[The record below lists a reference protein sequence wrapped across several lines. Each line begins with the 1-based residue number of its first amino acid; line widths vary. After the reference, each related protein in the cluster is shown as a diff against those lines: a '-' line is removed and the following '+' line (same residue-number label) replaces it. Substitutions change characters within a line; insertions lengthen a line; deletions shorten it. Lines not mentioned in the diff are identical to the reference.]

1 MAFPRGFKTRCE
13 ALSLQIRHRL
23 GVGPGD
29 VMEPEA
35 LAAYVGVTLW
45 TLQELASLT
54 ASVRSRLEGEFS
66 SEWSAVTIVAGSNP
80 VIVFNSSHSR
90 RRRASTLMH
99 ELAHILLDH
108 MPGNMFFGA
117 GGMALRTYDPAQESE
132 ADWLAGCLLLPRE
145 ALLAAR
151 KVGDSDEELCERY
164 CVSSDMLRFRINA
177 TGVDRQLG
185 ARGRRLVIP
194 SRRA

>member
-1 MAFPRGFKTRCE
+1 
-13 ALSLQIRHRL
+13 
-23 GVGPGD
+23 
-29 VMEPEA
+29 
-35 LAAYVGVTLW
+35 
-45 TLQELASLT
+45 
-54 ASVRSRLEGEFS
+54 VRARLEGEFS
-66 SEWSAVTIVAGSNP
+66 SEWSAVTIVAGPNP

-108 MPGNMFFGA
+108 TPGNMFFG
-117 GGMALRTYDPAQESE
+117 GGMALRTYDPAQEAE

-151 KVGDSDEELCERY
+151 KAGDSDEALCERY
-164 CVSSDMLRFRINA
+164 CVSSEMLRFRINA

-185 ARGRRLVIP
+185 ARGRRVVIA
-194 SRRA
+194 SR